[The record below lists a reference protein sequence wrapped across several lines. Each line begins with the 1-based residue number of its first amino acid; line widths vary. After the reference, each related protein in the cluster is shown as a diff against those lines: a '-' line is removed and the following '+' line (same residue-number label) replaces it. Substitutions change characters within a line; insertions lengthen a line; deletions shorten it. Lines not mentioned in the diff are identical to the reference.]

1 MVLAVSIT
9 NQSVQFGFFRNDA
22 CIAKFTLASDHA
34 RTADEYAVL
43 LSGSMMLHQISAQ
56 DIHGAILA
64 SVLPPLTETV
74 RQALKQVLGVVP
86 KEVGPGLKTGLN
98 IKIEN
103 PAQLGSDLVAMTVG
117 ALSRYS
123 TPMLLVNFEVAT
135 TVSVIDENGGFCG
148 VVIAPGIT
156 ESLSALSK
164 NAANLPEISL
174 EEPRDIVGKNTV
186 EAMRSGAVYGG
197 AAMLDGLIERLSA
210 RFETKPTVVVSGK
223 DCDLILKHS
232 HHTVCQD
239 QMLVLDGLYQ
249 IYQKNQ
255 GGKEK

>member
-9 NQSVQFGFFRNDA
+9 NKSIQFGFYQNQT
-22 CIAKFTLASDHA
+22 CTAKFTLAADHA
-34 RTADEYAVL
+34 RTADEYAVM
-43 LSGSMMLHQISAQ
+43 LSGSMALHAVSAS
-56 DIHGAILA
+56 DVEGAILS

-74 RQALKQVLGVVP
+74 KRAVEQVVGVTP
-86 KEVGPGLKTGLN
+86 NQVGPGLKTGLN

-123 TPMLLVNFEVAT
+123 APMLLVNFEVAT
-135 TVSVIDENGGFCG
+135 TVSVIDENSAFCG

-156 ESLSALSK
+156 ESLSALSR

-186 EAMRSGAVYGG
+186 EAMRSGAIYGG
-197 AAMLDGLIERLSA
+197 AAMLDGLVERLSA
-210 RFETKPTVVVSGK
+210 RFAKKPTVVASGK
-223 DCDLILKHS
+223 DCNLILKHS
-232 HHTVCQD
+232 NNTVCED

-255 GGKEK
+255 GGTEK